1 MHMPAGEAVV
11 DRDRS
16 WHHAFAWVAFA
27 LSLIVY
33 PLLLLHYTRANS
45 ATFDEGM
52 HIAAGHRYW
61 ECGDYAIN
69 PEHPPLLKLVA
80 AMPLRR
86 WQFDVYSSACGTAVT
101 NNMQLI
107 GAGYRL
113 MNGPAADQILAKAR
127 TAAMVFPIFM
137 LATIFFSARAWFG
150 PLAAGCAVILT
161 VFEPN
166 LTAHGPLVTTD
177 IAVAATTFAAVF
189 CADRYLRRP
198 ATWRLLLLGFTLGLA
213 LASKYTAVF
222 VPIILLLQFLAYYWL
237 TRSDPLRSS
246 LSRLLLGWFAACLIA
261 LFVLW
266 GIYQFRY
273 SALLGRAQAFEIP
286 ATLQNEGESPTL
298 LGRTI
303 LGITRFHLLPES
315 YVAGLLYVIQN
326 STRPSYIFGKR
337 HDTGVWY
344 YFPVTILVKTPL
356 AILFVVVLAVA
367 SPAQWRKHKREIV
380 VVTIPIAVFLASAM
394 SSKINLGVRHILSIY
409 PFLIVLAASTIAYY
423 AGRSRIAAALSVAL
437 LVFQAGSYA
446 RSYPNEMAYAN
457 EVWGGP
463 QNLYRYLG
471 DSNVDWGQALYRV
484 KDYIAA
490 RGISDCWIA
499 WFGARKPTMDGLP
512 CRLLAGPSY
521 MEAADPELPPIL
533 PEKFSGTVFVSNT
546 LIDYDLYP
554 YLYFLRHPADD
565 VVAGSVLVYH
575 GDFDLPEIAAER
587 RASRGWWYLNHQQAA
602 LAVGEFA
609 VAEPHVVARGEVHS
623 LYAWAL
629 EAAGRSTEA
638 RMKYEQAA
646 ADFAGKPA
654 DAQWCKAALDRAAA
668 LRQAESNPPPA
679 N

>member
-1 MHMPAGEAVV
+1 MHMRAGETLV

-16 WHHAFAWVAFA
+16 WHHAFAWAAFA

-33 PLLLLHYTRANS
+33 PLLLLHYAHANS

-69 PEHPPLLKLVA
+69 PEHPPLLKLIA
-80 AMPLRR
+80 AMPLRHWR
-86 WQFDVYSSACGTAVT
+86 FDAYSSACGNALT

-107 GAGYRL
+107 GTGYSL
-113 MNGPAADQILAKAR
+113 MNGPASNQILAKAR
-127 TAAMVFPIFM
+127 TAAMVFPI
-137 LATIFFSARAWFG
+137 LLLVTIFFAARAWFG

-177 IAVAATTFAAVF
+177 IAVAATAFAAVF
-189 CADRYLRRP
+189 AADRYLRRP
-198 ATWRLLLLGFTLGLA
+198 ATWRLLLLGVTLGLA
-213 LASKYTAVF
+213 LASKHTAVF
-222 VPIILLLQFLAYYWL
+222 VSLILLLQFLAYYWL
-237 TRSDPLRSS
+237 TRSGSPRSS
-246 LSRLLLGWFAACLIA
+246 LPRLVLGWFAACSIA

-266 GIYQFRY
+266 GTYQFRY
-273 SALLGRAQAFEIP
+273 SALPGRAQAFEIP
-286 ATLQNEGESPTL
+286 ATLQNNEESPTMV
-298 LGRTI
+298 GRTI
-303 LGITRFHLLPES
+303 QGITRFHLLPES

-356 AILFVVVLAVA
+356 TILLLVILALA

-380 VVTIPIAVFLASAM
+380 VVAIPIVVFLFSAI
-394 SSKINLGVRHILSIY
+394 SSKINLGVRHILPVY
-409 PFLIVLAASTIAYY
+409 PFLIVLAASAIAYY
-423 AGRSRIAAALSVAL
+423 AARSRVAAALCATL
-437 LVFQAGSYA
+437 IVFQAGSYA

-457 EVWGGP
+457 EAWGGP
-463 QNLYRYLG
+463 QHLYKFLG

-499 WFGARKPTMDGLP
+499 WFGARKPTLDGLP
-512 CRLLAGPSY
+512 CRMLAGPGY
-521 MEAADPELPPIL
+521 VEAVDPQLQPIL
-533 PEKFSGTVFVSNT
+533 AEKFSGTVFVSNT

-554 YLYFLRHPADD
+554 YLYFLRHPPDD
-565 VVAGSVLVYH
+565 VVAGSILVYH
-575 GDFDLPEIAAER
+575 GEFDLPEIAAER

-602 LAVGEFA
+602 LAVEEFA
-609 VAEPHVVARGEVHS
+609 AAEPHVVARGEVRS

-629 EAAGRSTEA
+629 EAAGRPKEA
-638 RMKYEQAA
+638 RVKYEQAA

-654 DAQWCKAALDRAAA
+654 DAQWRKAALDRATA
-668 LRQAESNPPPA
+668 LRQTESNPA
-679 N
+679 HVD